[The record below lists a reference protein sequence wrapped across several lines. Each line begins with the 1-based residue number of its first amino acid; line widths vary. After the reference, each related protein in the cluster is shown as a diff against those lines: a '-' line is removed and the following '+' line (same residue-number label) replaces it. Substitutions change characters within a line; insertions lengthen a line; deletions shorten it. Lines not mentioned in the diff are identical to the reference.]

1 MGRSKSVLFVGRLVQ
16 GASSA
21 SVHTVGMAI
30 LADTAGQ
37 AGVGPAMGF
46 TGMSIALGVLIGP
59 VIGGVLYH
67 KYGYL
72 AVFVSGY
79 AVCGLSRLESYI
91 SSAPICNSS
100 SPRVIMK
107 KDIAK
112 LISNSSLP

>member
-1 MGRSKSVLFVGRLVQ
+1 
-16 GASSA
+16 
-21 SVHTVGMAI
+21 MAI

-59 VIGGVLYH
+59 VVGGVLYH

-79 AVCGLSRLESYI
+79 AVCGLFPAVIHLTAPLLAVFLRLDVS
-91 SSAPICNSS
+91 
-100 SPRVIMK
+100 
-107 KDIAK
+107 
-112 LISNSSLP
+112 

>member
-79 AVCGLSRLESYI
+79 AVGGLSRHESYI
-91 SSAPICNSS
+91 SSAPILFL
-100 SPRVIMK
+100 RLHVLLYRK
-107 KDIAK
+107 HG
-112 LISNSSLP
+112 

>member
-1 MGRSKSVLFVGRLVQ
+1 M
-16 GASSA
+16 
-21 SVHTVGMAI
+21 HTVGMAI

-67 KYGYL
+67 KFGYL

-79 AVCGLSRLESYI
+79 AVCGLSRLQSFIGSAQI
-91 SSAPICNSS
+91 SFGFFLSTCDYQEYSAKLASDSS
-100 SPRVIMK
+100 SP
-107 KDIAK
+107 
-112 LISNSSLP
+112 

>member
-21 SVHTVGMAI
+21 SVHTVGLAI

-79 AVCGLSRLESYI
+79 AVRELSRLEFRI
-91 SSAPICNSS
+91 TSAPICVLGLHLLS
-100 SPRVIMK
+100 
-107 KDIAK
+107 
-112 LISNSSLP
+112 

>member
-30 LADTAGQ
+30 LADIAGQ

-46 TGMSIALGVLIGP
+46 AGMSIALGVLIGP

-79 AVCGLSRLESYI
+79 AVCGLSRLYFDI
-91 SSAPICNSS
+91 SSAHDCILCLHMLS
-100 SPRVIMK
+100 
-107 KDIAK
+107 
-112 LISNSSLP
+112 